1 MRIKITKKGFLLLL
15 LLPLPRF
22 LRLLRDRHC
31 EDCAPSSKSVNS
43 HTRVRAKYSRELPVA
58 WTEVARFTAERGGGT
73 LKINGARGQRGRS
86 RWFDVPTVFTRKQ
99 TRECCHFEIF
109 PKILNVHISL
119 AEYAPNGALLDS
131 TRSII
136 SLSLF
141 FISLETLFLQ
151 FEKNV
156 TRQIARFPSP
166 FFPRLKVE
174 NDGVDGAARGIPRFR
189 GVTRCI
195 LAVARRRNRG
205 GAQQRRP
212 RWNVLTHNE
221 IVLFHGFQGAVGL
234 FRFSPCSKHV
244 PYPRISVYP
253 VFENSPSTCHHPT
266 NFIHFSKTEKFL
278 LFLSSFFPPPRF
290 VKIRLAINDVIRI
303 IVKFLP
309 IFLSNKWILNNR
321 GREKKRRKSE
331 RVSKRDIQVW

>member
-1 MRIKITKKGFLLLL
+1 MNRSGKIYRGEGGRNFENKRRERTERQIQVVRCSDSFHAQTNTRV
-15 LLPLPRF
+15 LPLW
-22 LRLLRDRHC
+22 
-31 EDCAPSSKSVNS
+31 N
-43 HTRVRAKYSRELPVA
+43 
-58 WTEVARFTAERGGGT
+58 
-73 LKINGARGQRGRS
+73 
-86 RWFDVPTVFTRKQ
+86 
-99 TRECCHFEIF
+99 F
-109 PKILNVHISL
+109 PKDTERPYIVSRIR
-119 AEYAPNGALLDS
+119 AEWRVIRFYSFDYF
-131 TRSII
+131 
-136 SLSLF
+136 SLSF
-141 FISLETLFLQ
+141 FS
-151 FEKNV
+151 
-156 TRQIARFPSP
+156 FPSKLY
-166 FFPRLKVE
+166 FYNLKKMSRGKSLVSLPRLKVE

-331 RVSKRDIQVW
+331 RVSNVASKRDVQVW